1 MLRRESA
8 GVSLIRADYR
18 QLREQ
23 MIDASYVTAEEV
35 DADLARLD
43 DEDFMMPSS
52 ILWSV
57 WGQRPDAP

>member
-1 MLRRESA
+1 MCSTNAPYLLDNA
-8 GVSLIRADYR
+8 A
-18 QLREQ
+18 
-23 MIDASYVTAEEV
+23 AE
-35 DADLARLD
+35 APARLALD

>member
-1 MLRRESA
+1 MCSTNA
-8 GVSLIRADYR
+8 PYSLDNAA
-18 QLREQ
+18 
-23 MIDASYVTAEEV
+23 IDASYVTAEEV